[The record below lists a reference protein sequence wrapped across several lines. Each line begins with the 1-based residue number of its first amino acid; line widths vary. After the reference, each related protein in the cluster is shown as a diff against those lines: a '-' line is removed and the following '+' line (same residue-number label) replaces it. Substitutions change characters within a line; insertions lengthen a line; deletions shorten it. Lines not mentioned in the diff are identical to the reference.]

1 MNLVERTSGRTL
13 TALLLVTGLTGC
25 GQVSDREA
33 ARTERPQPPSAA
45 QSLRARHRQSR
56 PRRRCCGQ
64 PPFQTANRVPAQAE
78 RTTCSAV
85 AHSRDNRAAIGLRR
99 DLRCLGGPDR
109 HHQHDSPA
117 AHLDF
122 RRLGCITSRPDS
134 PASAPSIDLQLFK
147 AYEAKTDRRRP
158 LYSPELTVSFPDER
172 GYTWIAHSPWGG
184 PLSWDGP
191 TIALSAER
199 RTVSFSAAT
208 AVRTDATASVDL
220 DRISWVALAGAI
232 TCPEPLPDLP

>member
-25 GQVSDREA
+25 GQVSDPEA
-33 ARTERPQPPSAA
+33 ARTEAPAATLSSPVTASPAPPVATTPPVLRP
-45 QSLRARHRQSR
+45 
-56 PRRRCCGQ
+56 
-64 PPFQTANRVPAQAE
+64 TALPNRE
-78 RTTCSAV
+78 SCSSRTTCSAV

-184 PLSWDGP
+184 PAVLGRP
-191 TIALSAER
+191 HHRALSRAPHRVLQR
-199 RTVSFSAAT
+199 RH
-208 AVRTDATASVDL
+208 R
-220 DRISWVALAGAI
+220 
-232 TCPEPLPDLP
+232 CPD